1 MPPHGDR
8 SLLVITI
15 SAENLSSPVHQQ
27 QLSTTRMLR
36 LSLCPKV
43 HRRSRKGYDPS
54 EPSLRT
60 TKTPC
65 VLIALGHGSMSKVFE
80 ICKCTAHWNVS
91 SDQPGKPAR
100 VTQAPGSR
108 VRDPG
113 APPLHT
119 HGQPAPDSRVFRF
132 QPKRRFDAILKS
144 LCFRARRFF
153 AEARSSTPGTNKLF
167 RCVDRLGGP
176 RPQKSDGLR
185 TRGQK
190 PQTTTEPQT

>member
-1 MPPHGDR
+1 MPPHGDM

-80 ICKCTAHWNVS
+80 TSKCTAHWNVS

-100 VTQAPGSR
+100 VTRAPGSR

-132 QPKRRFDAILKS
+132 QPKRRFDDNLKS
-144 LCFRARRFF
+144 LCFRAR
-153 AEARSSTPGTNKLF
+153 LF
-167 RCVDRLGGP
+167 LRRRAP
-176 RPQKSDGLR
+176 RPPEQISFFDASTDWGG
-185 TRGQK
+185 RGHK
-190 PQTTTEPQT
+190 NLTV